1 MSRRET
7 EFPSCCRYNCP
18 PRSVKSNRD
27 NHPRQPTRISASCLV
42 PFLFILLSQS
52 SCPPTKPLS
61 ARVGRS
67 PDHPNLDEWS
77 LPVRP
82 ATRGP
87 PPASP
92 PERDSCRHRRRTCV
106 GSDLAFCP
114 TSQTA

>member
-18 PRSVKSNRD
+18 PRTVKSNRD

-67 PDHPNLDEWS
+67 PDHPNPGVS
-77 LPVRP
+77 RLPVRLV
-82 ATRGP
+82 TRGL
-87 PPASP
+87 PPASL
-92 PERDSCRHRRRTCV
+92 PERDSCWHTRRTCV
-106 GSDLAFCP
+106 ESD
-114 TSQTA
+114 